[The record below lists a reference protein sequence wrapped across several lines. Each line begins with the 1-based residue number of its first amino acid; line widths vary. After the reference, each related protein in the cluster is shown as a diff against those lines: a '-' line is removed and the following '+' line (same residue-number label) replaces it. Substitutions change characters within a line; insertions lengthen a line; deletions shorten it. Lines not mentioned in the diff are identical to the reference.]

1 MVFLFQIIIL
11 LLVLVLGIEP
21 RALDMPGNP
30 SNTELCTQT
39 QTIIFLMPVGPLI
52 VGRPKS

>member
-11 LLVLVLGIEP
+11 FLVLVLGIEP

-52 VGRPKS
+52 VGRPKN